1 MRFAAARDSFAARDE
16 DLVGVGMAMVD
27 GKSWH
32 VRPVGRTAWAVW
44 AGDLQLPA
52 GVFPSA
58 EQAVT
63 WARRQADPAR
73 HGRVLVH
80 ERDASVSEEI
90 LLGDYPH
97 LPD

>member
-1 MRFAAARDSFAARDE
+1 MAIADSNA
-16 DLVGVGMAMVD
+16 
-27 GKSWH
+27 WH

-44 AGDLQLPA
+44 AGDLHLPDA
-52 GVFPSA
+52 VFASA
-58 EQAVT
+58 EQAIT
-63 WARRQADPAR
+63 WARRVAADAR

-90 LLGDYPH
+90 PLGEYPH

>member
-1 MRFAAARDSFAARDE
+1 MENVDSKA
-16 DLVGVGMAMVD
+16 
-27 GKSWH
+27 WH

-44 AGDLQLPA
+44 AGDMHLPA
-52 GVFPSA
+52 AVFASA

-63 WARRQADPAR
+63 WARRYADPTR

-90 LLGDYPH
+90 PPGDFPH
-97 LPD
+97 LPE